1 MGKTLLFVQF
11 VISTI
16 CICATVIIGK
26 QISFVKETDL
36 GYDRSHVVS
45 LVMPDEYPADRVAL
59 LKNAFVNQAGV
70 ESVSYSYYLMPI
82 STYFKGWYEVEHDG
96 KMEKILLNEMFV
108 DHDYFETMGIRLVV
122 GRNFDI
128 GNPADKKTGFII
140 NETAAKELGWIN
152 PIGKRM
158 KVGYSESSEQDGAV
172 IGVVKD
178 FNSLSLHKKIEPVVL
193 RLQYD
198 NWPGNSLNV
207 KVKGSLSEMLPMIV
221 STYEK
226 LMPGYL
232 ADARVVE
239 DLHKRQYQD
248 EDKAFSSL
256 QIGTIVIMVISAIGI
271 FSLSFYTSIKR
282 FKEFGIR
289 KVLGASVWQIASLQI
304 NDFVKVVFV
313 ANVFALPIS
322 YWLMNEWLDGFAY
335 RTELN
340 VFVFIGVM
348 GISLVLVI
356 VSGGYSAL
364 KAGSMNPVDVIKIQ

>member
-1 MGKTLLFVQF
+1 
-11 VISTI
+11 
-16 CICATVIIGK
+16 
-26 QISFVKETDL
+26 
-36 GYDRSHVVS
+36 
-45 LVMPDEYPADRVAL
+45 
-59 LKNAFVNQAGV
+59 
-70 ESVSYSYYLMPI
+70 
-82 STYFKGWYEVEHDG
+82 
-96 KMEKILLNEMFV
+96 
-108 DHDYFETMGIRLVV
+108 
-122 GRNFDI
+122 
-128 GNPADKKTGFII
+128 
-140 NETAAKELGWIN
+140 
-152 PIGKRM
+152 
-158 KVGYSESSEQDGAV
+158 
-172 IGVVKD
+172 
-178 FNSLSLHKKIEPVVL
+178 
-193 RLQYD
+193 
-198 NWPGNSLNV
+198 
-207 KVKGSLSEMLPMIV
+207 
-221 STYEK
+221 
-226 LMPGYL
+226 MPGYL